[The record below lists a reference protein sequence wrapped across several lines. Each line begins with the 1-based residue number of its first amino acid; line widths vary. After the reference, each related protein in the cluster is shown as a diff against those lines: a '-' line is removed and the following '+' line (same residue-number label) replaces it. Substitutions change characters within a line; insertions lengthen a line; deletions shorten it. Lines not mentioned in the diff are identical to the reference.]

1 MKKRILAIDDSKAIR
16 FLLQTVLGKQ
26 HNVVTAPD
34 GCTAMYWLSK
44 RNIPDLIICDPQL
57 PDMRDWELVEELAG
71 SILYRDIP
79 LMVIS
84 SLGKAETDAKC
95 EEFGIPEYF
104 MKPFNPVVLLDNINK
119 STGKKKIGEAGQHRF
134 NVARF

>member
-1 MKKRILAIDDSKAIR
+1 MKKKILAIDDSKAIR

-26 HNVVTAPD
+26 HQVVTAPD

-57 PDMRDWELVEELAG
+57 PDMKDWELIEELTT

-84 SLGKAETDAKC
+84 SVDKLETKFKC
-95 EEFGIPEYF
+95 EEYGIAEYY
-104 MKPFNPVVLLDNINK
+104 MKPFNPVLLLDSIN
-119 STGKKKIGEAGQHRF
+119 GMAEKKTPGESIQQF
-134 NVARF
+134 

>member
-1 MKKRILAIDDSKAIR
+1 MKKKILAIDDSKAIR

-26 HNVVTAPD
+26 HHVVTAPD

-57 PDMRDWELVEELAG
+57 TDMRDWELIEELSS

-84 SLGKAETDAKC
+84 SLNRAETDLKC
-95 EEFGIPEYF
+95 DEFGI
-104 MKPFNPVVLLDNINK
+104 
-119 STGKKKIGEAGQHRF
+119 
-134 NVARF
+134 

>member
-16 FLLQTVLGKQ
+16 FLLQTVLGKEHQ
-26 HNVVTAPD
+26 VVTAPD

-57 PDMRDWELVEELAG
+57 PDMKDWELIGELTT

-79 LMVIS
+79 MMVIS
-84 SLGKAETDAKC
+84 SLDKLETKLKC
-95 EEFGIPEYF
+95 EQFGIAEYF
-104 MKPFNPVVLLDNINK
+104 MKPFNPVLLLDSINRTAEKKTPGK
-119 STGKKKIGEAGQHRF
+119 SIEQY
-134 NVARF
+134 

>member
-1 MKKRILAIDDSKAIR
+1 MKKKILAIDDSKAIR

-26 HNVVTAPD
+26 HQVITAPD

-57 PDMRDWELVEELAG
+57 PDMKDWELIEELTG

-79 LMVIS
+79 LVVIS
-84 SLGKAETDAKC
+84 SLNKAETEAKC
-95 EEFGIPEYF
+95 EEYGISEYY
-104 MKPFNPVVLLDNINK
+104 MKPFNPVQLLESINK
-119 STGKKKIGEAGQHRF
+119 GARTVEIGEPVQHR
-134 NVARF
+134 